1 MPTTTARQL
10 QILPPRATSTEHADQ
25 EPPLRRVAP
34 RRSAYVRL
42 AKPAIDRAGGAVLTV
57 ATAPV
62 VLLALGA
69 VRIKLG
75 PGVLLRQ
82 PRVGRGGTVFPMYKI
97 RTMRPDRRLN
107 QVPFDGPD
115 RRQSHKR
122 EDDPRHTPLGRL
134 LRKYSIDEL
143 PQFWNVLRGDMSL
156 VGPRPELVSVV
167 DRYDLWDHPRHQ
179 VRPGLT
185 GAWQVSAFRSAPLHE
200 NMHLDVDY
208 VRDVSL
214 RTDVAL
220 LRATAT
226 ALTRALGS

>member
-10 QILPPRATSTEHADQ
+10 QIVPSRLNPTDHPEV
-25 EPPLRRVAP
+25 EPPLRSVAP
-34 RRSAYVRL
+34 RRTAYVRL
-42 AKPAIDRAGGAVLTV
+42 TKPAVDRAGGAVLTV

-62 VLLALGA
+62 VALALLA
-69 VRIKLG
+69 VRVKLG

-82 PRVGRGGTVFPMYKI
+82 PRVGRDGTVFPMYKI

-107 QVPFDGPD
+107 QAPFDGPD

-122 EDDPRHTPLGRL
+122 DDDPRHTPLGRL

-167 DRYDLWDHPRHQ
+167 DRYNLWDHPRHQ
-179 VRPGLT
+179 VKPGLT
-185 GAWQVSAFRSAPLHE
+185 GPWQVSSLRSVPLHE
-200 NMHLDVDY
+200 NMHLD
-208 VRDVSL
+208 
-214 RTDVAL
+214 T
-220 LRATAT
+220 
-226 ALTRALGS
+226 